1 MTFKI
6 STVSS
11 IGNTIYGQEVG
22 LHVQPVNGDDTVSPQ
37 NVKRLAVS
45 TQSAAVRGVSEEKFK
60 VRRGW
65 VWEGVPEWAGDT
77 NDWCVRSGGMGTVGP
92 SKVRKS
98 PCKIVVPHSS
108 VANRNSHADPP
119 VSQVYE
125 VGKVTENI
133 SQFAEPISLIVAEVS
148 PT

>member
-1 MTFKI
+1 M
-6 STVSS
+6 
-11 IGNTIYGQEVG
+11 Q
-22 LHVQPVNGDDTVSPQ
+22 
-37 NVKRLAVS
+37 
-45 TQSAAVRGVSEEKFK
+45 KFK

-77 NDWCVRSGGMGTVGP
+77 NDWCVRSGDMGTVGP

-119 VSQVYE
+119 
-125 VGKVTENI
+125 
-133 SQFAEPISLIVAEVS
+133 EPISLIVAEVS

>member
-1 MTFKI
+1 ML
-6 STVSS
+6 V
-11 IGNTIYGQEVG
+11 Y
-22 LHVQPVNGDDTVSPQ
+22 
-37 NVKRLAVS
+37 
-45 TQSAAVRGVSEEKFK
+45 VRGVPEEKFK

-65 VWEGVPEWAGDT
+65 VWEGVPEWAGET
-77 NDWCVRSGGMGTVGP
+77 NDWCVRSRGMGTVGP

>member
-1 MTFKI
+1 MFFHLYTESYSPF
-6 STVSS
+6 SS
-11 IGNTIYGQEVG
+11 PHFLDLTMPGY
-22 LHVQPVNGDDTVSPQ
+22 PQ
-37 NVKRLAVS
+37 KASYFEYRLC
-45 TQSAAVRGVSEEKFK
+45 RGVPEQKFK

-65 VWEGVPEWAGDT
+65 VWEGVPERAGDT
-77 NDWCVRSGGMGTVGP
+77 NDWCVRSGDMGTVGQ

-119 VSQVYE
+119 
-125 VGKVTENI
+125 
-133 SQFAEPISLIVAEVS
+133 EPISLIVAEVS